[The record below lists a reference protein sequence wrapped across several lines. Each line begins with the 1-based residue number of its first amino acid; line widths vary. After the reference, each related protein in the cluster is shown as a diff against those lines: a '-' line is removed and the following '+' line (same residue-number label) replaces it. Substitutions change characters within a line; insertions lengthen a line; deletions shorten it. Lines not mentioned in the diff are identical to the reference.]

1 MNNILRA
8 GLLAGTLDFLA
19 AVFILSKGNALGV
32 LKVIASGVYG
42 KAAFSGHPA
51 IIAAGILLHFCIA
64 VAFAAAYFWAYPQW
78 AFLRK
83 NKWASG
89 VFYGVFVW
97 VVMNMVVLP
106 LSLAPP
112 MPLHPEAVIKNVLI
126 LIACV
131 GLPIAW
137 LADRHFASSNLQH
150 RDQ

>member
-1 MNNILRA
+1 MNNILRV
-8 GLLAGTLDFLA
+8 GLLAGILDFLA
-19 AVFILSKGNALGV
+19 ATFILSKGNALGV
-32 LKVIASGVYG
+32 SKVIASGLYG
-42 KAAFSGHPA
+42 KTAFSGHPA

-64 VAFAAAYFWAYPQW
+64 TAFAAAYFWAYPQW

-97 VVMNMVVLP
+97 VVMNLVVLP

-112 MPLHPEAVIKNVLI
+112 MPLHTEAVIKNVLI
-126 LIACV
+126 LIVCV

-137 LADRHFASSNLQH
+137 LADRHFTSSNIQNP
-150 RDQ
+150 DA